1 MASVDLNELGSKA
14 TPVAT
19 ERRVSFWQLINRPK
33 EGLTLLPGFEEWEQL
48 WNQRK

>member
-1 MASVDLNELGSKA
+1 MASVDLNELGSEA
-14 TPVAT
+14 TSGSYRA
-19 ERRVSFWQLINRPK
+19 VSFWQLMNRPK